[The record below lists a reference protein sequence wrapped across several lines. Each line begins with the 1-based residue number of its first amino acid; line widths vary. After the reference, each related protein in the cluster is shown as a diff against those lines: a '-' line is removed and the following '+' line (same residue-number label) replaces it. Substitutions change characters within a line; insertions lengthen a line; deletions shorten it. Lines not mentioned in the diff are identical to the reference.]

1 MDLESFLYFIARTL
15 FVLLAFLTFIDYLRY
30 RDWVHLYT
38 TLLLGTLAASFLL
51 GYVAELLPFTDLV
64 STISWLALLIHPFIF
79 LLLVRQFHS
88 IHRLAQWLALGG
100 LLVSWGLLLLP
111 PILFPLWATLS
122 VPLYFVGI
130 EGYIIAIVWR
140 EAVRAQ
146 GVTRPRLMLV
156 AAASVLL
163 IIVIIL
169 FGLSLSW
176 PQAQSTLTI
185 LILILAILIAWGY
198 YLGFVPPAWL
208 NRTWQLAEVHRFLE
222 EVATYPLDE
231 RALMVSNLLRQT
243 TMRVVETADVIIA
256 CWADRDELLIIDASP
271 PVIDLARQLDNRAG
285 LIGRIWS
292 EWQAIV
298 VNSNELNTP
307 PGSTTTDKNGARAS
321 LLASGGLE
329 AHTPFSGRELAEV
342 EQQLLSHLKVNTLM
356 GIPVA
361 TSKRV
366 WGVMLV
372 FLVKRPL
379 FETADLSLLTL
390 LAQEMANIL
399 AYTAL
404 LAEQHTL
411 INRLNRREA
420 ALQQAHEQTQALA
433 QVATHLNAQVGSDD
447 SFSAICETVAQLF
460 AVPVVTISLY
470 DEAKKALYLTYDFGL
485 PDDVRRE
492 IRALPRVLHDAYIQ
506 LAAPVTV
513 TPDVQAM
520 TELPNHELYLRMGL
534 RTTAN
539 APLWH
544 GDLLIGRL
552 NIGTIGEMREFTKQ
566 ELTLLKGIADQA
578 AIAIHRASLYQQVQ
592 EHATQLEQRVAERTA
607 ELQARNQEL
616 DAFAHTVA
624 HDLKSPLALITG
636 FTNMLIDEHQQLQP
650 DEGAKLLYYI
660 SQSSGKMA
668 EIVDALLLLTNT
680 RREDISL
687 ETLDMAEIVSHVQER
702 LAYMVHKYEAT
713 IVVPDSWPQA
723 RGYAPW
729 LEEVWANYVSNAIKY
744 GGRPPHVQLGG
755 DVQADGM
762 LRFWVRDNGPG
773 IPLDKQ
779 ERLFV
784 PFARL
789 NEEPVEDS
797 HGLGLS
803 IVARI
808 ITRLGGQVGCESQPG
823 EGSLFYLTLPCAHE

>member
-79 LLLVRQFHS
+79 LLLVRQFRS

-100 LLVSWGLLLLP
+100 LAVSWALILLP
-111 PILFPLWATLS
+111 PVYFPMWATLS
-122 VPLYFVGI
+122 IPLYFIGI
-130 EGYIIAIVWR
+130 EGYIITIVWR

-146 GVTRPRLMLV
+146 GVTRPRLTLV
-156 AAASVLL
+156 AAASGLL
-163 IIVIIL
+163 VVVIIL
-169 FGLSLSW
+169 FGLSLAW
-176 PQAQSTLTI
+176 PQAQSVLTI
-185 LILILAILIAWGY
+185 LILILGIVIAWGY

-231 RALMVSNLLRQT
+231 RALMVSNLLRRT
-243 TMRVVETADVIIA
+243 TMRVVETADAIIA

-271 PVIDLARQLDNRAG
+271 SVISLARQLNNRAG

-292 EWQAIV
+292 ERQGIV
-298 VNSNELNTP
+298 LN
-307 PGSTTTDKNGARAS
+307 GQ
-321 LLASGGLE
+321 E
-329 AHTPFSGRELAEV
+329 ELARV
-342 EQQLLSHLKVNTLM
+342 EQQLLSDLKANTLM

-361 TSKRV
+361 TSERV

-372 FLVKRPL
+372 FLVRRPL
-379 FETADLSLLTL
+379 FETADMSLLTL

-433 QVATHLNAQVGSDD
+433 RVATHLNAQVGSGD
-447 SFSAICETVAQLF
+447 SFSVICETVAQLF

-470 DEAKKALYLTYDFGL
+470 DAAKKSLYLAYDFGL
-485 PDDVRRE
+485 PDALRRE
-492 IRALPRVLHDAYIQ
+492 FRALSRVLDDAYIE
-506 LAAPVTV
+506 LATPVTV
-513 TPDVQAM
+513 TPDVQAV

-539 APLWH
+539 APMWH

-552 NIGTIGEMREFTKQ
+552 NMGTIGEIREFSEQ

-578 AIAIHRASLYQQVQ
+578 AIAIHRAFLYQQVQ

-636 FTNMLIDEHQQLQP
+636 FTNMLIDEYQQLHP

-660 SQSSGKMA
+660 SQSSGKMVN
-668 EIVDALLLLTNT
+668 IVDALLLLANT

-687 ETLDMAEIVSHVQER
+687 ERLDMAEIVSHVQER
-702 LAYMVHKYEAT
+702 LAYMVQKYQAT

-723 RGYAPW
+723 MGYAPW

-744 GGRPPHVQLGG
+744 GGRPPLVQLGG
-755 DVQADGM
+755 DVQSDGM
-762 LRFWVRDNGPG
+762 LRFWVRDNGQG

-789 NEEPVEDS
+789 NEEPVEGS

-803 IVARI
+803 IVERI

-823 EGSLFYLTLPCAHE
+823 EGSLFYLTLPCVDE

>member
-79 LLLVRQFHS
+79 LLLVRQFRS

-100 LLVSWGLLLLP
+100 LVVSWALILLP
-111 PILFPLWATLS
+111 PVYFPMWATLS
-122 VPLYFVGI
+122 IPLYFIGI
-130 EGYIIAIVWR
+130 EGYIITIVWR

-146 GVTRPRLMLV
+146 GVTRPRLTLV
-156 AAASVLL
+156 AAASGLL
-163 IIVIIL
+163 VVVIIL
-169 FGLSLSW
+169 FGLSLAW
-176 PQAQSTLTI
+176 PQAQSVLTI
-185 LILILAILIAWGY
+185 LILILGIVIAWGY

-243 TMRVVETADVIIA
+243 TMRVVETADAIIA

-271 PVIDLARQLDNRAG
+271 PVISLARQLNNRAG

-292 EWQAIV
+292 ERQAIV
-298 VNSNELNTP
+298 LN
-307 PGSTTTDKNGARAS
+307 GQ
-321 LLASGGLE
+321 E
-329 AHTPFSGRELAEV
+329 ELARV
-342 EQQLLSHLKVNTLM
+342 EQQLLSDLKANTLM

-361 TSKRV
+361 TSERV

-372 FLVKRPL
+372 FLVRRPL
-379 FETADLSLLTL
+379 FETADMSLLTL

-404 LAEQHTL
+404 LAEQYTL

-433 QVATHLNAQVGSDD
+433 KVATHLNAQVGSGD
-447 SFSAICETVAQLF
+447 SFSVICETVAQLF

-470 DEAKKALYLTYDFGL
+470 DAAKKSLYLAYDFGL
-485 PDDVRRE
+485 PDALRRE
-492 IRALPRVLHDAYIQ
+492 FRALSRVLDDAYIE
-506 LAAPVTV
+506 LATPVTV
-513 TPDVQAM
+513 TPDVQAV

-539 APLWH
+539 APMWH

-552 NIGTIGEMREFTKQ
+552 NMGTIGEIREFSEQ

-578 AIAIHRASLYQQVQ
+578 AIAIHRAFLYHQVQ

-636 FTNMLIDEHQQLQP
+636 FTNMLIDEYQQLHP

-660 SQSSGKMA
+660 SQSSGKMVN
-668 EIVDALLLLTNT
+668 IVDALLLLANT

-687 ETLDMAEIVSHVQER
+687 ERLDMAEIVSHVQER
-702 LAYMVHKYEAT
+702 LAYMVQKYQAT

-723 RGYAPW
+723 MGYAPW

-744 GGRPPHVQLGG
+744 GGRPPLVQLGG
-755 DVQADGM
+755 DVQSDGM

-789 NEEPVEDS
+789 NEGPVEGS

-803 IVARI
+803 IVERI

-823 EGSLFYLTLPCAHE
+823 EGSLFYLTLPCVYE

>member
-79 LLLVRQFHS
+79 LLLVRQFRS

-100 LLVSWGLLLLP
+100 LVVSWALILLP
-111 PILFPLWATLS
+111 PVYFPMWATLS
-122 VPLYFVGI
+122 IPLYFIGI
-130 EGYIIAIVWR
+130 EGYIITIVWR

-146 GVTRPRLMLV
+146 GVTRPRLTLV
-156 AAASVLL
+156 AAASGLL
-163 IIVIIL
+163 VVVIIL
-169 FGLSLSW
+169 FGLSLAW
-176 PQAQSTLTI
+176 PQAQSVLTI
-185 LILILAILIAWGY
+185 LILILGIVIAWGY

-243 TMRVVETADVIIA
+243 TMRVVETADAIIA

-271 PVIDLARQLDNRAG
+271 PVISLARQLNNRAG

-292 EWQAIV
+292 ERQAIV
-298 VNSNELNTP
+298 LN
-307 PGSTTTDKNGARAS
+307 GQ
-321 LLASGGLE
+321 E
-329 AHTPFSGRELAEV
+329 ELARV
-342 EQQLLSHLKVNTLM
+342 EKQLLSDLKANTLM

-361 TSKRV
+361 TSERV
-366 WGVMLV
+366 WGIMLV
-372 FLVKRPL
+372 FLVRRPL
-379 FETADLSLLTL
+379 FETADMSLLTL

-433 QVATHLNAQVGSDD
+433 KVATHLNAQVGSGD
-447 SFSAICETVAQLF
+447 SFSVICETVAQLF

-470 DEAKKALYLTYDFGL
+470 DAAKKSLYLAYDFGL
-485 PDDVRRE
+485 PDALRRE
-492 IRALPRVLHDAYIQ
+492 FRALSRVLDDAYIE
-506 LAAPVTV
+506 LATPVTV
-513 TPDVQAM
+513 TPDVQAV

-539 APLWH
+539 APMWH

-552 NIGTIGEMREFTKQ
+552 NMGTIGEIREFSEQ

-578 AIAIHRASLYQQVQ
+578 AIAIHRAFLYHQVQ

-636 FTNMLIDEHQQLQP
+636 FTNMLIDEYQQLHP

-660 SQSSGKMA
+660 SQSSGKMVN
-668 EIVDALLLLTNT
+668 IVDALLLLANT

-687 ETLDMAEIVSHVQER
+687 ERLDMAEIVSHVQER
-702 LAYMVHKYEAT
+702 LAYMVQKYQAT

-723 RGYAPW
+723 MGYAPW

-744 GGRPPHVQLGG
+744 GGRPPLVQLGG
-755 DVQADGM
+755 DVQSDGM

-789 NEEPVEDS
+789 NEEPVEGS

-803 IVARI
+803 IVERI

-823 EGSLFYLTLPCAHE
+823 EGSLFYLTLPCVYE

>member
-79 LLLVRQFHS
+79 LLLVRQFRS

-100 LLVSWGLLLLP
+100 LVVSWALILLP
-111 PILFPLWATLS
+111 PVYFPMWATLS
-122 VPLYFVGI
+122 IPLYFIGI
-130 EGYIIAIVWR
+130 EGYIITIVWR

-146 GVTRPRLMLV
+146 GVTRPRLTLV
-156 AAASVLL
+156 AAASGLL
-163 IIVIIL
+163 VVVIIL
-169 FGLSLSW
+169 FGLSLAW
-176 PQAQSTLTI
+176 PQAQSVLTI
-185 LILILAILIAWGY
+185 LILILGIVIAWGY

-231 RALMVSNLLRQT
+231 RALMVSNLLRRT
-243 TMRVVETADVIIA
+243 TMRVVETADAIIA

-271 PVIDLARQLDNRAG
+271 PVISLARQLNNRAG

-292 EWQAIV
+292 ERQGIV
-298 VNSNELNTP
+298 LN
-307 PGSTTTDKNGARAS
+307 GQ
-321 LLASGGLE
+321 E
-329 AHTPFSGRELAEV
+329 ELARV
-342 EQQLLSHLKVNTLM
+342 EQQLLSDLKANTLM

-361 TSKRV
+361 TSERV

-372 FLVKRPL
+372 FLVRRPL
-379 FETADLSLLTL
+379 FETADMSLLTL

-404 LAEQHTL
+404 LAEQYTL

-433 QVATHLNAQVGSDD
+433 KVATHLNAQVGSGD
-447 SFSAICETVAQLF
+447 SFSVICETVAQLF

-470 DEAKKALYLTYDFGL
+470 DAAKKSLYLAYDFGL
-485 PDDVRRE
+485 PDALRRE
-492 IRALPRVLHDAYIQ
+492 FRALSRVLDDAYIE
-506 LAAPVTV
+506 LATPVTV
-513 TPDVQAM
+513 TPDVQAV

-539 APLWH
+539 APMWH

-552 NIGTIGEMREFTKQ
+552 NMGTIGEIREFSEQ

-578 AIAIHRASLYQQVQ
+578 AIAIHRAFLYHQVQ

-636 FTNMLIDEHQQLQP
+636 FTNMLIDEYQQLHP

-660 SQSSGKMA
+660 SQSSGKMVN
-668 EIVDALLLLTNT
+668 IVDALLLLANT

-687 ETLDMAEIVSHVQER
+687 ERLDMAEIVSHVQER
-702 LAYMVHKYEAT
+702 LAYMVQKYQAT

-723 RGYAPW
+723 MGYAPW

-744 GGRPPHVQLGG
+744 GGRPPLVQLGG
-755 DVQADGM
+755 DVQSDGM
-762 LRFWVRDNGPG
+762 LRFWVRDNGQG

-789 NEEPVEDS
+789 NEEPVEGS

-803 IVARI
+803 IVERI

-823 EGSLFYLTLPCAHE
+823 EGSLFYLTLPCVYE

>member
-79 LLLVRQFHS
+79 LLLVRQFRS

-100 LLVSWGLLLLP
+100 LAVSWALILLP
-111 PILFPLWATLS
+111 PVYFPMWATLS
-122 VPLYFVGI
+122 IPLYFIGI
-130 EGYIIAIVWR
+130 EGYIITIVWR

-146 GVTRPRLMLV
+146 GVTRPRLTLV
-156 AAASVLL
+156 AAASGLL
-163 IIVIIL
+163 VVVIIL
-169 FGLSLSW
+169 FGLSLAW
-176 PQAQSTLTI
+176 PQAQSVLTI
-185 LILILAILIAWGY
+185 LILILGILIAWGY

-243 TMRVVETADVIIA
+243 TMRVVETADAIIA

-271 PVIDLARQLDNRAG
+271 PVISLARQLNNRAG

-292 EWQAIV
+292 ERQGIV
-298 VNSNELNTP
+298 LN
-307 PGSTTTDKNGARAS
+307 GQ
-321 LLASGGLE
+321 E
-329 AHTPFSGRELAEV
+329 ELARV
-342 EQQLLSHLKVNTLM
+342 EQQLLSDLKANTLM

-361 TSKRV
+361 TSERV

-372 FLVKRPL
+372 FLVRRPL
-379 FETADLSLLTL
+379 FETADMSLLTL

-433 QVATHLNAQVGSDD
+433 RVATHLNAQVGSGD
-447 SFSAICETVAQLF
+447 SFSVICETVAQLF

-470 DEAKKALYLTYDFGL
+470 DAAKKSLYLAYDFGL
-485 PDDVRRE
+485 PDALRRE
-492 IRALPRVLHDAYIQ
+492 FRALSRVLDDAYIE
-506 LAAPVTV
+506 LATPVTV
-513 TPDVQAM
+513 TPDVQAV
-520 TELPNHELYLRMGL
+520 TELPNHGLYLRMGL

-539 APLWH
+539 APMWH

-552 NIGTIGEMREFTKQ
+552 NMGTIGEIREFSEQ

-578 AIAIHRASLYQQVQ
+578 AIAIHRAFLYQQVQ

-636 FTNMLIDEHQQLQP
+636 FTNMLIDEYQQLHP

-660 SQSSGKMA
+660 SQSSGKMVN
-668 EIVDALLLLTNT
+668 IVDALLLLANT

-687 ETLDMAEIVSHVQER
+687 ERLDMAEIVSHVQER
-702 LAYMVHKYEAT
+702 LAYMVQKYQAT

-723 RGYAPW
+723 VGYAPW

-744 GGRPPHVQLGG
+744 GGRPPLVQLGG
-755 DVQADGM
+755 DVQSDGM

-789 NEEPVEDS
+789 NEEPVEGS

-803 IVARI
+803 IVERI

-823 EGSLFYLTLPCAHE
+823 EGSLFYLTLPCVDE